1 MSAIGS
7 AKARGPE
14 MWSDTAAP
22 PSLLLVGSRRLGG
35 VGGLVQQRLEGRLL
49 QRRGGLRVVEHLLER
64 LVHPQGLAD
73 LLDRAGIVPRVSSR
87 GSLRAQDQRL
97 HRRDIWQAF
106 VAFGVLE
113 DGVEQLQRRP

>member
-14 MWSDTAAP
+14 MWSDTASP
-22 PSLLLVGSRRLGG
+22 QWLLVAGLGLGG
-35 VGGLVQQRLEGRLL
+35 VGGLVQQRLQGRLL
-49 QRRGGLRVVEHLLER
+49 QRRGGLWIVEDLLER

-73 LLDRAGIVPRVSSR
+73 LLDRAGVVPRVSGR
-87 GSLRAQDQRL
+87 ARLRAQDERL
-97 HRRDIWQAF
+97 HRRDVWQAF